1 MSKDDAG
8 LLSFA
13 AKLAPEPNTI
23 RVFERADDYVTVGDE
38 AAQVAQIVYKT
49 SSALKRSTPDGPA
62 ICTMNG
68 SLLANFL
75 KEALQNLGLRVIF
88 YSSASGSRTNWQISK
103 EASPGNLQEV
113 EDLIGT
119 SYDQNPVIIAVKVQ
133 NGPNQTRVIGF
144 SFIDTSSRELGLS
157 QFVDNDLFS
166 NFESLAIQ
174 LGVKEALIVDDA
186 SQDTQKVTALLSRL
200 NILASTRKSSQF
212 SSKDVAQDLERLTG
226 KTGLELAKEL
236 SLEAA
241 VGSAGA
247 LIKYLSLM
255 AHTGDY
261 GQYKLTT
268 HDLSQ
273 YMRLDASAIKA
284 LNIMP
289 GPRDGSKTMSLFGL
303 LNRCK
308 TTSGVRT
315 LAQWLK
321 QPLMDHQEITARHDL
336 VQGFIENSITRQTL
350 RDDLFLVVPDLGKIS
365 RKFYR
370 NIAKLEDVVRV
381 YQLAIRLN
389 DFIDCLSDMSDVPGI
404 EHYYVGPLKTAN
416 EQFAKFA
423 ELVETTVDLQAL
435 ERNEYAVN
443 PAFDDR
449 LQTIKGRKEQLINEI
464 KREQSDIGR
473 QLGMEPD
480 KKLKL
485 EEHHVYGW
493 CLRLTR
499 TDASCLRKH
508 SGFTELATLKAG
520 TYFLNR
526 KLRELNNE
534 YSDLSTEYRKT
545 QSTLVKEVV
554 EIAGTYTPIL
564 GPLGICLAHL
574 DVIVSFAEAS
584 QFAPLPYVR
593 PTMHPRHEG
602 NITLKQARHPCM
614 EAQSDMRFIPND
626 VELKRG
632 SSEFLIITGPNMGG
646 KSTYIRQ
653 IGVICLMAQIGCF
666 VPCSEAE
673 LCIVDCVLARVGAG
687 DSQLKGISTFMA
699 EMLETASIL
708 KTATKESLIV
718 IDELGRGTSTYDGFG
733 LAWAISQHIV
743 EKIGCFTLFA
753 THFHELT
760 ALSDNY
766 PQVENMHVL
775 AETTGNEEDITL
787 LYQVAPGIS
796 DKSFGI
802 HVAEVVSFPEKVIR
816 MAKRKAEEL
825 EELEGAHN
833 LTQDDI
839 VDGTKRLKQA
849 LQTWAQKAPDD
860 EGAAAKL
867 LRDMIED
874 HRSEFE
880 QQPFLKQVLECL

>member
-1 MSKDDAG
+1 MSKEDAG

-13 AKLAPEPNTI
+13 TKLKPEENTI
-23 RVFERADDYVTVGDE
+23 RVFERADDYVTIGED
-38 AAQVAQIVYKT
+38 AARVAQIVYKT

-62 ICTMNG
+62 MCTMNG

-75 KEALQNLGLRVIF
+75 KEALQNLGLRVLF
-88 YSSASGSRTNWQISK
+88 YASSAGSRTNWQISK

-113 EDLIGT
+113 EDLIGA
-119 SYDQNPVIIAVKVQ
+119 SYDQNPVIIAVKIQ
-133 NGPNQTRVIGF
+133 SGANQTRTIGF
-144 SFIDTSSRELGLS
+144 SFIDTSTRELGLS
-157 QFVDNDLFS
+157 QFDDNDLFS

-186 SQDTQKVTALLSRL
+186 SQDTQKINALLSRL
-200 NILASTRKSSQF
+200 NILATPRKAAQF
-212 SSKDVAQDLERLTG
+212 SPKDVAQDLERLTG
-226 KTGLELAKEL
+226 KTSLELAKEV
-236 SLEAA
+236 SLETA
-241 VGSAGA
+241 VGAAGS

-261 GQYKLTT
+261 GQYKLST

-321 QPLMDHQEITARHDL
+321 QPLMDHAEISARHDL
-336 VQGFIENSITRQTL
+336 VQGFIDNSIARQTL
-350 RDDLFLVVPDLGKIS
+350 RDDLFLAVPDLGKIS

-370 NIAKLEDVVRV
+370 GIAKLEDVVRV
-381 YQLAIRLN
+381 YQLVIRLN
-389 DFIDCLSDMSDVPGI
+389 DFIDCLSEMSNIPGI
-404 EHYYVGPLKTAN
+404 DRHYVTPLKSAHDKL
-416 EQFAKFA
+416 AKFA

-443 PAFDDR
+443 PSFDDR
-449 LQTIKGRKEQLINEI
+449 LQTIRDRKDELVREI
-464 KREQSDIGR
+464 KREQVDVGR
-473 QLGMEPD
+473 LLGMEPD

-485 EEHHVYGW
+485 EDHHVYGW
-493 CLRLTR
+493 CFRLTR
-499 TDASCLRKH
+499 TDASCLRSH
-508 SGFTELATLKAG
+508 SGFTELATQKAG

-526 KLRELNNE
+526 KLRELSSE
-534 YSDLSTEYRKT
+534 VGDLNTEYRKT
-545 QSTLVKEVV
+545 QSVLVKEVV
-554 EIAGTYTPIL
+554 DIAGTYTPVL
-564 GPLGICLAHL
+564 GPLGVCLSHL
-574 DVIVSFAEAS
+574 DVIVSFAEVS
-584 QFAPLPYVR
+584 QYAALPYVR
-593 PTMHPRHEG
+593 PKMHLRHEG
-602 NITLKQARHPCM
+602 NIVLKQARHPCM

-666 VPCSEAE
+666 VPCEDAE

-743 EKIGCFTLFA
+743 DKIGCFTLFA

-760 ALSDNY
+760 ALATNY

-775 AETTGNEEDITL
+775 AEATNNDEDITL
-787 LYQVAPGIS
+787 LYRVAPGIS

-802 HVAEVVSFPEKVIR
+802 HVAEVVAFPEKVIR

-825 EELEGAHN
+825 DELDSAHN
-833 LTQDDI
+833 LTEQDI
-839 VDGTKRLKQA
+839 EVGTKRLKETLRVWAEQA
-849 LQTWAQKAPDD
+849 PAD
-860 EGAAAKL
+860 ESAAAQL
-867 LRDMIED
+867 LRDIINKE
-874 HRSEFE
+874 RPVFE
-880 QQPFLKQVLECL
+880 QQPFLKQVLETL